1 MGVLFKFILIFFG
14 GLYLL
19 RLASPFLFKWLVSS
33 LVKKANNQ
41 AQQGKAQN
49 VKKEQS
55 PSDTMGEYIDYE
67 ELDE

>member
-14 GLYLL
+14 SLYLL

-49 VKKEQS
+49 VKKEKS